1 MKGQAVIDGTNVR
14 LVRWEPNLGTI
25 SSGGEETR
33 GANARDRI
41 KSRIRR
47 DDTSAVKLFGLGAP
61 NPGSSVLYRRKCILP
76 WSNGT
81 RRIVRYEP
89 H

>member
-14 LVRWEPNLGTI
+14 LVRLGAKLRAI

-41 KSRIRR
+41 
-47 DDTSAVKLFGLGAP
+47 
-61 NPGSSVLYRRKCILP
+61 
-76 WSNGT
+76 
-81 RRIVRYEP
+81 
-89 H
+89 